1 MPTTTGRSTSGN
13 ANLRK
18 ITFGTHDTTAGGAL
32 SGLEAIKD
40 KSHKTKKMSFNL
52 NQPPQLNNM
61 MLMNYSQTQKF
72 DLREIN
78 QQLFAANK

>member
-1 MPTTTGRSTSGN
+1 MVPTTTGRSTSGN

-18 ITFGTHDTTAGGAL
+18 ITFGTHDQGGM

-52 NQPPQLNNM
+52 N
-61 MLMNYSQTQKF
+61 
-72 DLREIN
+72 
-78 QQLFAANK
+78 